1 MKTSHALLAIAA
13 VGTAHLVARERQH
26 RQQKVV
32 AVARM
37 HDQWL
42 TLLTTN
48 LDLAEQWAP
57 EGMDVKEYVT
67 LLNANQQLCA
77 LALRYRLGLISKDR
91 LRFVVQAVM
100 ERESVRQYWE
110 KFGAFRAEESLD
122 NKADADFNDIVGDVY
137 DARRA
142 MQTAGA

>member
-13 VGTAHLVARERQH
+13 VGAAHLVQRERQH
-26 RQQKVV
+26 RQQK
-32 AVARM
+32 AVAAARI

-48 LDLAEQWAP
+48 RHLAEQWAP
-57 EGMDVKEYVT
+57 EDMQVEEYVT

-100 ERESVRQYWE
+100 ERASVRQYWE